1 MLTLYHNN
9 MSSCSQ
15 KVRLALAEK
24 DLDWEGRHLDLRAGD
39 TQTDAYLELNP
50 KGVVPTLDHDGLI
63 VRESNVILEYLED
76 AFPEPSLRPVNPY
89 GKAEMRLWMKRLDEG
104 HHDLATAS
112 ISMGIAFRHQFLAR
126 GEEACLKLIEAVPDP
141 VKRER
146 RRDLIFKGLDAPV
159 FHEAIR
165 MWESLVT
172 DMDAALT
179 GRDWLAGESYS
190 IADAAYVPYLNR
202 LDHLNVLGFLD
213 GRDALAGWYDRVRA
227 RPSYKTAIL
236 DWNDE
241 KYLPLMAEKGAE
253 AWPRIAEML
262 GRAA

>member
-1 MLTLYHNN
+1 MLALYHNN

-24 DLDWEGRHLDLRAGD
+24 NLDWQSRHLDLRAGD
-39 TQTDAYLELNP
+39 TQTESYLKLNS
-50 KGVVPTLDHDGLI
+50 KGLVPTLDHDGQI

-76 AFPEPSLRPVNPY
+76 VFPEPSIRPADPF

-104 HHDLATAS
+104 HHDLATTS

-126 GEEACLKLIEAVPDP
+126 GEDECLKLIEAVPDP

-159 FHEAIR
+159 FYEAIR
-165 MWESLVT
+165 MWASLMT
-172 DMDAALT
+172 DMDVALT
-179 GRDWLAGESYS
+179 GREWLAGDAYS
-190 IADAAYVPYLNR
+190 IADAAYVPYLTR

-213 GRDALAGWYDRVRA
+213 GCDSLAGWYDRVRE
-227 RPSYKTAIL
+227 RPSYKIAIL

-241 KYLPLMAEKGAE
+241 KYLRLMAEKGAE
-253 AWPRIAEML
+253 AWPKIVEVL
-262 GRAA
+262 GNAG

>member
-39 TQTDAYLELNP
+39 TQTAEYLKLNP
-50 KGVVPTLDHDGLI
+50 KGVVPTLDHDGRI

-76 AFPEPSLRPVNPY
+76 AFPDPSLRPADAHD
-89 GKAEMRLWMKRLDEG
+89 KADMRLWMKRLDEG

-112 ISMGIAFRHQFLAR
+112 LSMGIAFRHQFLAR
-126 GEEACLKLIEAVPDP
+126 GEDECLKLIEAVPDP

-146 RRDLIFKGLDAPV
+146 RRDLIFIGLDAPV
-159 FHEAIR
+159 FHEAVR
-165 MWESLVT
+165 MWEALVA
-172 DMDAALT
+172 DMDKTLN
-179 GRDWLAGESYS
+179 GRDWLAGDAYS
-190 IADAAYVPYLNR
+190 IADAAYVPYLTR
-202 LDHLNVLGFLD
+202 LDHLNALGFLD
-213 GRDALAGWYDRVRA
+213 GRDALAAWYGRVRDRA
-227 RPSYKTAIL
+227 SYKAAIL

-253 AWPRIAEML
+253 AWPRIQEIL
-262 GRAA
+262 KAA